1 MSSISN
7 IQSSAKN
14 ASVAS
19 APVAKDADGDNDG
32 TVSTKSKTVAP
43 STTLSPVK
51 ATDTK
56 GANVNTSA

>member
-1 MSSISN
+1 MN
-7 IQSSAKN
+7 PVTNMQSPSYN
-14 ASVAS
+14 PSVAS

-32 TVSTKSKTVAP
+32 TVMTKAKTVAP
-43 STTLSPVK
+43 TTTLSPVK